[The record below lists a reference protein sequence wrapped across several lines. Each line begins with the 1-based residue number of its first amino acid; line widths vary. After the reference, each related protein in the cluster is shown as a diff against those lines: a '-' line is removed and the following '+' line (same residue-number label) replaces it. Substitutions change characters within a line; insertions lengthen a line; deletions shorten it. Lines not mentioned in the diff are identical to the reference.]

1 MVIIMVPKKPVVIR
15 QVWER
20 NLELEFSLI
29 RSAVK
34 SHSCISI
41 DTEFPGTVIPD
52 IKNRKFFDL
61 NPEETY
67 SSMKA
72 NVDASKLIQLGLT
85 LSDHYGNLPDF
96 GGVCFVWQFNFREF
110 DVEKDLQNFSSIE
123 LLKRNGID
131 FSANKMYGVRSQDFA
146 RLFRGCFGPNCIW
159 VTFHGGYDFG
169 YLTKALTNSDLPRDL
184 GIFRNLLSHYFGN
197 SMYDVKAMMEPFRFR
212 GGLESLAAC
221 FNLVRVAGKSHQ
233 AGSDSLLTMQLFM
246 KQPQLNGSVLS
257 SSHPWRSWRMLYC
270 MNLRRAG
277 CLMVFVRH
285 MVNLASPVADTITIR
300 SEEMRRFKQSNRD
313 MS

>member
-1 MVIIMVPKKPVVIR
+1 MDQVAKKAVVIR
-15 QVWER
+15 EVWEG
-20 NLELEFSLI
+20 NLEFEFSLI

-52 IKNRKFFDL
+52 IKNRKFYDL

-67 SSMKA
+67 SLMKA

-85 LSDHYGNLPDF
+85 LSDEHGNLPDF
-96 GGVCFVWQFNFREF
+96 GSGACCVWQFNFREF
-110 DVEKDLQNFSSIE
+110 DVDKDLQEFSSIE

-131 FSANKMYGVRSQDFA
+131 FSANKMHGVRSEDFA
-146 RLFRGCFGPNCIW
+146 RLFRGCFGPNCTW

-184 GIFRNLLSHYFGN
+184 GTFRDLLSHYFGI

-233 AGSDSLLTMQLFM
+233 AGSDSLLTMQVFM
-246 KQPQLNGSVLS
+246 KVKEWCISRRYATALRPCMPYGLNLEVITHAGRAIDELIGLLQSPGSPVELFKLS
-257 SSHPWRSWRMLYC
+257 AP
-270 MNLRRAG
+270 NLG
-277 CLMVFVRH
+277 CL
-285 MVNLASPVADTITIR
+285 I
-300 SEEMRRFKQSNRD
+300 
-313 MS
+313 